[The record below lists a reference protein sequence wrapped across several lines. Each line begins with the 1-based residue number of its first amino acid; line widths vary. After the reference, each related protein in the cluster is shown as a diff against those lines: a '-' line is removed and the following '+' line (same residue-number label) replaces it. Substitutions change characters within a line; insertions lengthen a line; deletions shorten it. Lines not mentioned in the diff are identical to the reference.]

1 MIERLIL
8 IPSAMYI
15 EAIISTLAIRD
26 SFYPATMNLDN
37 PDEGCDLDYVPN
49 KGVEGNI
56 DVAVSASL
64 GFGGHNGVVVI
75 KKFK

>member
-1 MIERLIL
+1 
-8 IPSAMYI
+8 
-15 EAIISTLAIRD
+15 
-26 SFYPATMNLDN
+26 MNLDN

-64 GFGGHNGVVVI
+64 GFGGHNGIVVI
-75 KKFK
+75 KKYKA